1 MFGCQGHYLFKY
13 HVVFKD
19 VSEPECKFVSKRV
32 IYNGDKSITDNSVF
46 EGAFPG

>member
-1 MFGCQGHYLFKY
+1 
-13 HVVFKD
+13 
-19 VSEPECKFVSKRV
+19 VSKRV